1 MPEFSGSKI
10 KRIIEK
16 PKNPPSNFAV
26 VGIYMYDG
34 EAFEMIRKLKP
45 SRRGELEI
53 TDLNNMYLKKGKLG
67 YDILDGWWA
76 DAGSSIEGWFE
87 TNKMVSLYGANK
99 K

>member
-1 MPEFSGSKI
+1 
-10 KRIIEK
+10 
-16 PKNPPSNFAV
+16 
-26 VGIYMYDG
+26 MYDN
-34 EAFEMIRKLKP
+34 EVYKIIKTLKP

-53 TDLNNMYLKKGKLG
+53 TDVNNSYLKRGKLS

-87 TNKMVSLYGANK
+87 TNKMVALYGANK